1 MKNSLF
7 VCLFVGRHCVNLI
20 PGSSVVKN
28 LPAKARETGDEI
40 PGFDPWVGDSNIL
53 QYSCLENLMDIRT
66 WQDTVHGVSKSQ
78 IQLSIHACILDA
90 VLLNFRLLKPT
101 FLPLTL
107 KKAEFHLLVHSV
119 MCSMVSG

>member
-28 LPAKARETGDEI
+28 LPAKARDTGDET
-40 PGFDPWVGDSNIL
+40 PGFDPWVGDGNIL

-78 IQLSIHACILDA
+78 IQLSIHARVYLMQFYQTSDY
-90 VLLNFRLLKPT
+90 
-101 FLPLTL
+101 
-107 KKAEFHLLVHSV
+107 
-119 MCSMVSG
+119 